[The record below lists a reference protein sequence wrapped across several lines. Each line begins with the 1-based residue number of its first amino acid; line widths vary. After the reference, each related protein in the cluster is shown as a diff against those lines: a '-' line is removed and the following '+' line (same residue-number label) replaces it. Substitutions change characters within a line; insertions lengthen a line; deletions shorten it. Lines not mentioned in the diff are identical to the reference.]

1 MHIDYTRIVCG
12 FGIQVVMWSLR
23 NRWTLSHMLYPALCF
38 PGLVPFWWC
47 NVAKNGRMFLHLY
60 YAEWPEVTFV
70 FNSEHRKCCI
80 FPVWYNDYG
89 TRCRNVVQLVYLY
102 SLLTLVQAGSS
113 MRVWSLLRK
122 PVGAIHSEATFP
134 LFPFWSNTSILFP
147 FYFHSIS
154 ISGGWCFHSEEYFH
168 STRALL

>member
-12 FGIQVVMWSLR
+12 FGIQIVMWSLR

-80 FPVWYNDYG
+80 FPVWYNNYG
-89 TRCRNVVQLVYLY
+89 RRCRNVVQLVYLY
-102 SLLTLVQAGSS
+102 SLFTLVQAGSS
-113 MRVWSLLRK
+113 MRVLSLLRK
-122 PVGAIHSEATFP
+122 PVGPSILKQHFHYFHSEAT
-134 LFPFWSNTSILFP
+134 LP
-147 FYFHSIS
+147 FYFHSIN
-154 ISGGWCFHSEEYFH
+154 ILFPFRGWCFHSEDYFH